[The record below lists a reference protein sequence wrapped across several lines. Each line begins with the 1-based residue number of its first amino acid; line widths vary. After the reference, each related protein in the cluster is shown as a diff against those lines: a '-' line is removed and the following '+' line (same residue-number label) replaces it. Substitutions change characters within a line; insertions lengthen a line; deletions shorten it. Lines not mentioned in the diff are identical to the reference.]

1 MNPDETSPVDPQ
13 RARSREQAA
22 EWIVKRDAGFTA
34 REQDEFFEWLS
45 ADPRH
50 AEAYAELQAVFKR
63 MDVMVEWRP
72 LHALEPNPDLLAAPH
87 RESRRRW
94 RMLVALGGLA
104 AAFAL
109 GFALWVQRPAAP
121 SPVPVRLAAGDTAQ
135 SSERHALEDGSV
147 VVLNRGAQVA
157 VRFEPRRR
165 VLDLVAGEAYFQV
178 AEDKARPFV
187 VRVGGVAVTAVG
199 TEFNIA
205 LTATRLEV
213 LVTKGRVR
221 VEPPPPAV
229 SAARPPAAPPPA
241 EQTLDAG
248 QGVVVA
254 TDTQASPWVVAAY
267 APQIVEQKLAW
278 KNDLV
283 DFRATPL
290 SEVILEFNRRNH
302 TQLVIGD
309 EALAHQPVT
318 GLLRVTNLD
327 GFLELLAVTHHVQ
340 PERHG
345 DSKIVLRVAP

>member
-1 MNPDETSPVDPQ
+1 MNPDAPAPLDPQ
-13 RARSREQAA
+13 RARLREQAA

-45 ADPRH
+45 ADPQH
-50 AEAYAELQAVFKR
+50 AEAYTELQAVFKR

-72 LHALEPNPDLLAAPH
+72 LHALEPNPDLLAAP
-87 RESRRRW
+87 RRGSRHGW
-94 RMLVALGGLA
+94 RTLAALGGIA
-104 AAFAL
+104 AALAL
-109 GFALWVQRPAAP
+109 GFALWSQRPSDP
-121 SPVPVRLAAGDTAQ
+121 SPVPVRLAVGDTAQ

-157 VRFEPRRR
+157 VRFESRRR
-165 VLDLVAGEAYFQV
+165 VLDLIAGEAYFQV
-178 AEDKARPFV
+178 AEDKTRPFV

-221 VEPPPPAV
+221 VEPPPA
-229 SAARPPAAPPPA
+229 PAAPHLPEAPPPPA
-241 EQTLDAG
+241 ERTLDAG

-254 TDTQASPWVVAAY
+254 TDVPASPWVVAAY
-267 APQIVEQKLAW
+267 TPQIVEQKLAW

-309 EALAHQPVT
+309 EALAQRPVT

-327 GFLELLAVTHHVQ
+327 DFLELLSVTHHVQ